1 LPASG
6 PSLFALPIPTFPVAD
21 CYVRKTSIPAVYGG
35 LAPKRVAL
43 IIFIFE
49 SRLERLMTEANAYQV
64 QASSAVFSEHV
75 FGEKASRPDG
85 NLLASRRIQFL
96 ENRTRV
102 HLSVE
107 IMSSTR

>member
-1 LPASG
+1 MFFSSIGRTEPMG
-6 PSLFALPIPTFPVAD
+6 RALTN
-21 CYVRKTSIPAVYGG
+21 VRSTSIPAVNGG

-96 ENRTRV
+96 ENRIMI
-102 HLSVE
+102 HLLVE
-107 IMSSTR
+107 IM

>member
-1 LPASG
+1 VDCRLRSLG
-6 PSLFALPIPTFPVAD
+6 LFALPIASFAVAISSGS
-21 CYVRKTSIPAVYGG
+21 YTSILAVNGG

-96 ENRTRV
+96 ENRTMV

-107 IMSSTR
+107 IM